1 MERKSFD
8 LIVKEVGDQGIFAGT
23 ANVYNIKD
31 LAGDIILSGTFAE
44 SIASKSRLP
53 LLHEHEYAIGV
64 VDVAET
70 ENGIECI
77 GQLALE
83 TTLGKDVYALMKM
96 GAISGLSIGFLPTA
110 WTWEGDT
117 RIISKGTL
125 LEVSAVAV
133 PANPEAR
140 VAEVKAADEAKREL
154 AKLDEEIKSPI
165 LAIRLSA
172 LRTKILLLTN
182 QVSL

>member
-8 LIVKEVGDQGIFAGT
+8 LTIKEVDSQGVFSGI
-23 ANVYNIKD
+23 ANVYNIRD
-31 LAGDIILSGTFAE
+31 LAGDIILPGTFAE
-44 SIASKSRLP
+44 SIAAKSRLP
-53 LLHEHEYAIGV
+53 LLHEHEYAIGI

-70 ENGIECI
+70 PEGIECI

-83 TTLGKDVYALMKM
+83 TSLGKDVYALMKM
-96 GAISGLSIGFLPTA
+96 GAISGLSIGFLPLE
-110 WTWEGDT
+110 WKWEGDT

-140 VAEVKAADEAKREL
+140 VAEVKAADEAR
-154 AKLDEEIKSPI
+154 KLEEEIKSPI
-165 LAIRLSA
+165 FAIRLLA
-172 LRTKILLLTN
+172 LRTKILMLRN

>member
-8 LIVKEVGDQGIFAGT
+8 LTVREVDSQGIFAGT
-23 ANVYNIKD
+23 TNVYNIKN
-31 LAGDIILSGTFAE
+31 LAGDIILPGTFGE
-44 SIASKSRLP
+44 SIAAKSRLP

-70 ENGIECI
+70 PEGIECI

-83 TTLGKDVYALMKM
+83 TTLGRDTYTLMRM
-96 GAISGLSIGFLPTA
+96 GAIAGLSIGFLPTS
-110 WTWEGDT
+110 WVWEGDT

-140 VAEVKAADEAKREL
+140 IAEVKAADQIEKDL
-154 AKLDEEIKSPI
+154 SSQI

-172 LRTKILLLTN
+172 LRAKILMAKS
-182 QVSL
+182 SL

>member
-1 MERKSFD
+1 MERKSFS
-8 LIVKEVGDQGIFAGT
+8 LEVKEVDSQGIFAGT

-31 LAGDIILSGTFAE
+31 LAGDIVMPGTFAE

-53 LLHEHEYAIGV
+53 LLYEHQDAIGII
-64 VDVAET
+64 DVSET
-70 ENGIECI
+70 DKGVECV
-77 GQLALE
+77 GQIALE
-83 TTLGKDVYALMKM
+83 TSLGKDVYALMKM
-96 GAISGLSIGFLPTA
+96 GAITGLSIGFLPLE
-110 WTWEGDT
+110 WKWEGDT

-133 PANPEAR
+133 PANQLAR
-140 VAEVKAADEAKREL
+140 ISEVKAADEAKKEL
-154 AKLDEEIKSPI
+154 AKLEEEIKTPI

-172 LRTKILLLTN
+172 LRTKILMLRN

>member
-8 LIVKEVGDQGIFAGT
+8 LTIKEVDSQGVFSGI
-23 ANVYNIKD
+23 ANVYGIRD
-31 LAGDIILSGTFAE
+31 LAGDIVMPGSFAE
-44 SIASKSRLP
+44 SIATKSRLP

-83 TTLGKDVYALMKM
+83 TSLGKDTYTLMRM
-96 GAISGLSIGFLPTA
+96 GAITGLSIGFLPLE
-110 WTWEGDT
+110 WKWEGDT

-140 VAEVKAADEAKREL
+140 VAEVKAADEAR
-154 AKLDEEIKSPI
+154 KLEEEIKSPI

-172 LRTKILLLTN
+172 LRTKLLLLTN

>member
-1 MERKSFD
+1 MERKSFS
-8 LIVKEVGDQGIFAGT
+8 LEVKEVDSQGIFAGT
-23 ANVYNIKD
+23 ANVYGIKD
-31 LAGDIILSGTFAE
+31 LAGDIVLPGTFGE
-44 SIASKSRLP
+44 SIAAKSRLP

-83 TTLGKDVYALMKM
+83 TSLGKDTYTLMRM
-96 GAISGLSIGFLPTA
+96 GAITGLSIGFLPLE
-110 WTWEGDT
+110 WKWEGDT

-140 VAEVKAADEAKREL
+140 VAEVKAADEAR
-154 AKLDEEIKSPI
+154 KLEEEIKSPI

-172 LRTKILLLTN
+172 LRTKLLLLTN

>member
-8 LIVKEVGDQGIFAGT
+8 LTIKEVGDQGIFAGT
-23 ANVYNIKD
+23 ANVYGIKD
-31 LAGDIILSGTFAE
+31 LAGDIVMPGTFAE
-44 SIASKSRLP
+44 SIAAKSRLP
-53 LLHEHEYAIGV
+53 LLYEHEHAIGV
-64 VDVAET
+64 VDVQET
-70 ENGIECI
+70 PTGIECI

-83 TTLGKDVYALMKM
+83 TSLGRDTYTLMKM
-96 GAISGLSIGFLPTA
+96 GAIAGLSIGFLPLE
-110 WTWEGDT
+110 WKWEGDT

-140 VAEVKAADEAKREL
+140 IAEVKAVDEAR
-154 AKLDEEIKSPI
+154 KLDEEIKSPI

-172 LRTKILLLTN
+172 LRTKLLLLTN

>member
-8 LIVKEVGDQGIFAGT
+8 LTIKEVVDQGIFAGT
-23 ANVYNIKD
+23 ANVYGIRD
-31 LAGDIILSGTFAE
+31 LAGDIVMPGSFAE
-44 SIASKSRLP
+44 SIATKSRLP

-70 ENGIECI
+70 PAGIGCI

-83 TTLGKDVYALMKM
+83 TTLGKDTYTLMKM
-96 GAISGLSIGFLPTA
+96 GAITGLSIGFLPTA

-133 PANPEAR
+133 PANQLAR
-140 VAEVKAADEAKREL
+140 ISEVKAADEAKKEL
-154 AKLDEEIKSPI
+154 AKLEEEIKSPI
-165 LAIRLSA
+165 LAIRLSE
-172 LRTKILLLTN
+172 LRMKILMLRN

>member
-1 MERKSFD
+1 MERKSFS
-8 LIVKEVGDQGIFAGT
+8 LEVKEVDSQGVFSGT
-23 ANVYNIKD
+23 ANVYGVKD
-31 LAGDIILSGTFAE
+31 LAGDIVLPGTFAE
-44 SIASKSRLP
+44 SIAAKSRLP

-70 ENGIECI
+70 PAGIECI

-83 TTLGKDVYALMKM
+83 TSLGRDAYTLMKM
-96 GAISGLSIGFLPTA
+96 GAISGLSIGFLPLE
-110 WTWEGDT
+110 WKWEGDT

-133 PANPEAR
+133 PANQLAR
-140 VAEVKAADEAKREL
+140 VAEVKAADQIEKDL
-154 AKLDEEIKSPI
+154 TSPI

-172 LRTKILLLTN
+172 LRAKILMAKS
-182 QVSL
+182 SL

>member
-1 MERKSFD
+1 MERKSFS
-8 LIVKEVGDQGIFAGT
+8 LEVKEVDSQGIFAGT

-31 LAGDIILSGTFAE
+31 LAGDIVMPGTFAE

-53 LLHEHEYAIGV
+53 LLYEHEHAIGV
-64 VDVAET
+64 VDVAEM
-70 ENGIECI
+70 ENGIECTGRI
-77 GQLALE
+77 ALE
-83 TTLGKDVYALMKM
+83 TSLGKDVYALMKM
-96 GAISGLSIGFLPTA
+96 GAITGLSIGFLPLE
-110 WTWEGDT
+110 WKWEGDT

-133 PANPEAR
+133 PANQEAR
-140 VAEVKAADEAKREL
+140 IAEVKAANEAKEL
-154 AKLDEEIKSPI
+154 AKLEEEITSPI

-172 LRTKILLLTN
+172 LRTKLLLLTN